1 MIRAALSALTI
12 MVGGSSVHQV
22 GQWVEVG
29 GMSCYQPGNQAFY
42 RCPPA
47 AVAPEAATTPPRRP
61 MHQQAPGMSG
71 ALQDAAHLLRS
82 AAWDLDKD
90 RKTGD
95 DTRAESAKNKVSR
108 ALELLQQG
116 RR

>member
-1 MIRAALSALTI
+1 VIRAALSALTI
-12 MVGGSSVHQV
+12 VVGGSSVHPV
-22 GQWVEVG
+22 GQWVEIG

-47 AVAPEAATTPPRRP
+47 AGAPEAPTSTPTQTI
-61 MHQQAPGMSG
+61 HQHAPDGSG
-71 ALQDAAHLLRS
+71 ALHDAAHLLRS

-95 DTRAESAKNKVSR
+95 DTRAENAKNKISR
-108 ALELLQQG
+108 ALQLLQQE